1 MMDIYESGLKYF
13 STLKTVDRWPELQQ
27 GFERMAA
34 KKPRGWELPVTAYE
48 KVGGFS
54 DSVIPAVVAFG
65 CMQMSI
71 ILIDDMLDEDPR
83 GMHNNIGEAQ
93 TANLATAYHAAG
105 QQAIA
110 QSDADETVK
119 LYAQARIN
127 FMMLKTGLGQMM
139 DIQNPQSEEG
149 YWTMVQT
156 KSSPFYSA
164 ALYVGALYGNAN
176 DELSNQ
182 IKLFGNLYGEM
193 IQIHDDLGD
202 TMARPA
208 GPDWIQRRFPLPILF
223 AHVVDHPDRDRFLE
237 LRENAAD
244 PTALEEAQLIL
255 IRCGAVS
262 YCLEQVVE
270 RYRTMKM
277 LLDEMDVIDNTGF
290 EYLLYE
296 LVHPIIE
303 LVLDIGAELP
313 AELQAIDREKA
324 LINRGEL

>member
-1 MMDIYESGLKYF
+1 
-13 STLKTVDRWPELQQ
+13 
-27 GFERMAA
+27 
-34 KKPRGWELPVTAYE
+34 
-48 KVGGFS
+48 
-54 DSVIPAVVAFG
+54 
-65 CMQMSI
+65 
-71 ILIDDMLDEDPR
+71 
-83 GMHNNIGEAQ
+83 
-93 TANLATAYHAAG
+93 
-105 QQAIA
+105 
-110 QSDADETVK
+110 
-119 LYAQARIN
+119 
-127 FMMLKTGLGQMM
+127 MM

-156 KSSPFYSA
+156 KSSPYYGS
-164 ALYVGALYGNAN
+164 ALYIGALFGGASN
-176 DELSNQ
+176 DTAEQLQ
-182 IKLFGNLYGEM
+182 KFGKQYGEM
-193 IQIHDDLGD
+193 VQIHDDLGD
-202 TMARPA
+202 AMATPA
-208 GPDWIQRRFPLPILF
+208 NPDWIQGRYPLPILF

-237 LRENAAD
+237 LRKNAAD

-277 LLDEMDVIDNTGF
+277 LLDEMDVIDNTGLN
-290 EYLLYE
+290 YLLYE

>member
-1 MMDIYESGLKYF
+1 MDIYESSFKYF
-13 STLKTVDRWPELQQ
+13 TTLKTVNRWPDLQV

-48 KVGGFS
+48 TVGGSS
-54 DSVIPAVVAFG
+54 DLVIPAVVAFG

-83 GMHNNIGEAQ
+83 GKHNNIGEAQ
-93 TANLATAYHAAG
+93 AANLAMAYHAAG
-105 QQAIA
+105 LQAIA
-110 QSDADETVK
+110 ESDADETVK
-119 LYAQARIN
+119 LSAQASIN
-127 FMMLKTGLGQMM
+127 SMMLKTGLGQMM
-139 DIQNPQSEEG
+139 DIQNPQSEES
-149 YWTMVQT
+149 YWVMVQT

-208 GPDWIQRRFPLPILF
+208 GPDWIQSRFPLPILF

-237 LRENAAD
+237 LRENVVD

-277 LLDEMDVIDNTGF
+277 LLDEMDVIDNTGLN
-290 EYLLYE
+290 YLLYE